1 MNTEGLFFNRF
12 RVRSGD
18 GESRTRVQNS
28 TRKLSTCLFAVFDL
42 NQKVGTTKDTFS
54 DPALNLIFLYEPQRK
69 TSPIFWM
76 IH

>member
-1 MNTEGLFFNRF
+1 MELQGIEPWSKHIR
-12 RVRSGD
+12 
-18 GESRTRVQNS
+18 
-28 TRKLSTCLFAVFDL
+28 RKLSTCLFAVFDL